1 VSLTTAPLPATRA
14 LAPHERPSHDIE
26 FVVVPGPRPLAP
38 RVSQQSEPF
47 WTRLAGGVFGVAHCE
62 QCGRLSFP
70 PKANCPDCGASGMGW
85 QPVSGDARVYSA
97 TVVHAAPALF
107 AAQAP
112 YALVVV
118 DLAEGVRLVTRW
130 VGTAPPRCD
139 QPARLVVL
147 KHDDGVLFGAKEP
160 T

>member
-1 VSLTTAPLPATRA
+1 MS
-14 LAPHERPSHDIE
+14 
-26 FVVVPGPRPLAP
+26 VVVAKAGAMVRSAPGEAAWTDLEVVVVAGQRPLVP
-38 RVSQQSEPF
+38 RVSQQTEAF

-70 PKANCPDCGASGMGW
+70 PKANCPGCGASGMGW
-85 QPVSGDARVYSA
+85 QPVSGDAIVYSA

-107 AAQAP
+107 DAQAP
-112 YALVVV
+112 YALVVL

-147 KHDDGVLFGAKEP
+147 QHDDGVLFGAKERG
-160 T
+160 